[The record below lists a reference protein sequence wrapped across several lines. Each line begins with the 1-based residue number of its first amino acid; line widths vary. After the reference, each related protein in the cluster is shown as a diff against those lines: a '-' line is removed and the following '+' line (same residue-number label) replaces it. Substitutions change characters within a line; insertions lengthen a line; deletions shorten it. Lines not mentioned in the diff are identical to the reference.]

1 MSDYDPEIAAVLPR
15 LTSGDPAVRKEA
27 ASALGAIGDTAAIL
41 AFEQATAD
49 PDLEVR
55 KIAARALAQLTAKA

>member
-1 MSDYDPEIAAVLPR
+1 M
-15 LTSGDPAVRKEA
+15 
-27 ASALGAIGDTAAIL
+27 TAATVIAL
-41 AFEQATAD
+41 DSLRQTSTAEGAAIPALEQATAD